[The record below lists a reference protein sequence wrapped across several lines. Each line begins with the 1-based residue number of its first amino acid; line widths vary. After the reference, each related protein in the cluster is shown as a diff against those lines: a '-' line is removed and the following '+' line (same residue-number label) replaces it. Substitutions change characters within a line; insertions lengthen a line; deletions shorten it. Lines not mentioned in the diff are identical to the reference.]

1 MILCI
6 SIKVCG
12 SDLKGKALSLMGA
25 GNIQFAEGPGGTDK
39 QKGEKTMSY

>member
-25 GNIQFAEGPGGTDK
+25 GNIQFTEGTGGTDK
-39 QKGEKTMSY
+39 QKMGKTVSS